1 MPTHEVHID
10 LPTGIVLRSDVK
22 FEIWSDEDKLGE
34 LLVSKGT
41 IDWIPGKAHTRY
53 QMEWEKFDE
62 VMVERGTSGP
72 R

>member
-1 MPTHEVHID
+1 MPTHEVHVD
-10 LPTGIVLRSDVK
+10 LPTGIVLHSDVK
-22 FEIWSDEDKLGE
+22 FEVWSDEDKLGE
-34 LLVSKGT
+34 LLVSQGT

-62 VMVERGTSGP
+62 MMIKDGTAGP